1 MGLRF
6 KNQDYGECFFV
17 TTSFANHQPFGNI
30 KGVYEILATAIDY
43 QLVENNGK
51 LLAYVFMPTHLHLV
65 LLLSGSLLA
74 DFMRDL
80 KKYTSQK
87 ALHEYSKSGKVWQ
100 ERYDRQAI
108 WTERVLRTK
117 IEYVHNNPIK
127 AGLASDAH
135 AWYWS
140 SASDYLGRINGPVE
154 VWKEWYF

>member
-1 MGLRF
+1 
-6 KNQDYGECFFV
+6 
-17 TTSFANHQPFGNI
+17 
-30 KGVYEILATAIDY
+30 
-43 QLVENNGK
+43 
-51 LLAYVFMPTHLHLV
+51 
-65 LLLSGSLLA
+65 
-74 DFMRDL
+74 MRDL